1 MYVRVYFDLCMVLP
15 TPATYKIFRESTRFK
30 HPPTAQRLFASL
42 PNPIDAASH
51 PSTGTRERVLHLS
64 DPRTDH
70 RNLGLPNPCLSGEP
84 PSFSRRS
91 GPVADVGGIRLRFRH
106 ACRWMAH

>member
-1 MYVRVYFDLCMVLP
+1 MAGVANR
-15 TPATYKIFRESTRFK
+15 IRS
-30 HPPTAQRLFASL
+30 TAQQVTARGGR
-42 PNPIDAASH
+42 NPIDAATQR
-51 PSTGTRERVLHLS
+51 STGTRERVVNLS

-91 GPVADVGGIRLRFRH
+91 GQVADDGGNRFRFRH